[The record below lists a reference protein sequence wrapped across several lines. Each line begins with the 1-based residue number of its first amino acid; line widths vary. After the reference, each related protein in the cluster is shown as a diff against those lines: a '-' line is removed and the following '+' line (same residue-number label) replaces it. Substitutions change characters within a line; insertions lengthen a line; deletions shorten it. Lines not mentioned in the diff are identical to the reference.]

1 MEHTMLPPIF
11 STSSYPAGD
20 FTFEHYRQPAFA
32 LLPQA
37 FLMCSILIKLDGPSN
52 VEINCGEKLTRRQL
66 SRGDVIIIPDRFSI
80 EGAHVEACEFL
91 QLCLNPS
98 VVERSAK
105 ELGLGDHVKL
115 APVLGVVD
123 PLAEQTIYQLEQ
135 ELTSAPLNNGYIK
148 VLVDTLAKHLV
159 RYYTE
164 GTWTRNQVGGFPQYL
179 LDRILEYVENN
190 RDRSLSPQ
198 EIAGAVG
205 VDPDRFAEAFK
216 AATGKSIQ
224 TYLNK

>member
-1 MEHTMLPPIF
+1 MLPPIF
-11 STSSYPAGD
+11 SASSYPAGD

-37 FLMCSILIKLDGPSN
+37 FLMCSILLKLDGPSN

-91 QLCLNPS
+91 QLCLNRS

-105 ELGLGDHVKL
+105 ELGLGDHVEL

-123 PLAEQTIYQLEQ
+123 PLAEQTIYQLQE
-135 ELTSAPLNNGYIK
+135 ELTSAPVNNDYIK
-148 VLVDTLAKHLV
+148 VLVNTLAKHLL

-164 GTWTRNQVGGFPQYL
+164 STWTKNQIGGFPQYL
-179 LDRILEYVENN
+179 LERILEYVENN
-190 RDRSLSPQ
+190 RDRGLSPQ
-198 EIAGAVG
+198 KIAAAVG
-205 VDPDRFAEAFK
+205 VEPGRFAQAFR
-216 AATGKSIQ
+216 AATGKTIQ

>member
-1 MEHTMLPPIF
+1 MLPPIF

-32 LLPQA
+32 LLPQT

-66 SRGDVIIIPDRFSI
+66 WRGDVIIIPDRFSI
-80 EGAHVEACEFL
+80 QGAYIEACEFL

-105 ELGLGDHVKL
+105 ELRLGDHVEL

-135 ELTSAPLNNGYIK
+135 ELTSAPVNNDYIK
-148 VLVDTLAKHLV
+148 VLVDTLAKHLL

-164 GTWTRNQVGGFPQYL
+164 STWTRNKVGGFPEYL
-179 LDRILEYVENN
+179 LD
-190 RDRSLSPQ
+190 
-198 EIAGAVG
+198 
-205 VDPDRFAEAFK
+205 
-216 AATGKSIQ
+216 
-224 TYLNK
+224 

>member
-1 MEHTMLPPIF
+1 MLPPLF
-11 STSSYPAGD
+11 SASSFPAGD
-20 FTFEHYRQPAFA
+20 FTFEHHRQPSFA
-32 LLPQA
+32 LLPQS
-37 FLMCSILIKLDGPSN
+37 FLMCSILIKRDGPSN
-52 VEINCGEKLTRRQL
+52 VEIDCGDKLTRRQL
-66 SRGDVIIIPDRFSI
+66 SRGDVIIIPDRFAI

-98 VVERSAK
+98 VVDRSAK
-105 ELGLGDHVKL
+105 ELGHGDHVEL

-123 PLAEQTIYQLEQ
+123 PLAEQTIYQLEE
-135 ELTSAPLNNGYIK
+135 ELTSGRISNDYIN
-148 VLVDTLAKHLV
+148 VLVETLAKHLV
-159 RYYTE
+159 KYYTE
-164 GTWTRNQVGGFPQYL
+164 STWTRNKVGGFPNYL
-179 LDRILEYVENN
+179 LDRILEYIENN

-205 VDPDRFAEAFK
+205 VDPDRFAEAFR

>member
-1 MEHTMLPPIF
+1 MLSPIF

-37 FLMCSILIKLDGPSN
+37 FLMCSILMKLGEPSN

-66 SRGDVIIIPDRFSI
+66 SRGDVIIIPDRFAI
-80 EGAHVEACEFL
+80 EGAHVEAGEFL
-91 QLCLNPS
+91 QLCLSPS
-98 VVERSAK
+98 LVDRSAK
-105 ELGLGDHVKL
+105 ELGLGDRVEL

-123 PLAEQTIYQLEQ
+123 PLAEQTIYQLEE
-135 ELTSAPLNNGYIK
+135 ELTSRPVSSDYIN
-148 VLVDTLAKHLV
+148 VLVETLAKHLV
-159 RYYTE
+159 KYYTE
-164 GTWTRNQVGGFPQYL
+164 STWTRNKVGGFPNYL
-179 LDRILEYVENN
+179 LDRILEYIENN
-190 RDRSLSPQ
+190 RHRSLSPQ

-205 VDPDRFAEAFK
+205 VDTDRFAEAFR

>member
-1 MEHTMLPPIF
+1 MLPPIF

-105 ELGLGDHVKL
+105 ELGLGDHVEL
-115 APVLGVVD
+115 EPVLGVVD

-135 ELTSAPLNNGYIK
+135 ELTSAPVSNDYVN

-164 GTWTRNQVGGFPQYL
+164 GTWTRNRVGGFPKYL

-190 RDRSLSPQ
+190 RDRSPTPQ

-224 TYLNK
+224 TFLNK

>member
-1 MEHTMLPPIF
+1 MLPPIF
-11 STSSYPAGD
+11 SASSYPAGD

-37 FLMCSILIKLDGPSN
+37 FLMCSILLKLDGPSN

-91 QLCLNPS
+91 QLCLNRS

-105 ELGLGDHVKL
+105 ELGLGDHVEL

-123 PLAEQTIYQLEQ
+123 PLAEQTIYQLQE
-135 ELTSAPLNNGYIK
+135 ELTSAPVNNDYIK
-148 VLVDTLAKHLV
+148 VLVNTLAKHLL

-164 GTWTRNQVGGFPQYL
+164 STWTKNQIGGFPQYL
-179 LDRILEYVENN
+179 LERILEYVENN
-190 RDRSLSPQ
+190 RDRGLSPQ
-198 EIAGAVG
+198 KIAAAVG
-205 VDPDRFAEAFK
+205 VEPGRFAQAFR

>member
-1 MEHTMLPPIF
+1 MLPPIF
-11 STSSYPAGD
+11 SASSYPAGN

-37 FLMCSILIKLDGPSN
+37 FLMCSIIIKLDGPSI

-91 QLCLNPS
+91 QLSFNPS

-105 ELGLGDHVKL
+105 ELGLGDHVEL

-123 PLAEQTIYQLEQ
+123 PLAEQTIYQLQE
-135 ELTSAPLNNGYIK
+135 ELTSAPVNNDYIK
-148 VLVDTLAKHLV
+148 VLVDTLAKHFL

-164 GTWTRNQVGGFPQYL
+164 STWTRSKVGGFPEYL

-190 RDRSLSPQ
+190 RSLSPQ
-198 EIAGAVG
+198 EIADAVG
-205 VDPDRFAEAFK
+205 VDPGRFAEAFK

-224 TYLNK
+224 TYLKK

>member
-1 MEHTMLPPIF
+1 MLPPIF

-52 VEINCGEKLTRRQL
+52 VEINCGEKLMRRQL
-66 SRGDVIIIPDRFSI
+66 SRGDMIIIPDRFSI

-98 VVERSAK
+98 VVERSAN
-105 ELGLGDHVKL
+105 ELGLGDHVEL

-123 PLAEQTIYQLEQ
+123 PLAEQTIYQLEE
-135 ELTSAPLNNGYIK
+135 ELTSAPVGNDYIN

-159 RYYTE
+159 RYYAE
-164 GTWTRNQVGGFPQYL
+164 GTWTRNNVGGFPKYL
-179 LDRILEYVENN
+179 LDRILEYIENN
-190 RDRSLSPQ
+190 RDRGLSPQ
-198 EIAGAVG
+198 EIAAAVG
-205 VDPDRFAEAFK
+205 VEPDRFAEAFR
-216 AATGKSIQ
+216 AAIGQSIQ

>member
-1 MEHTMLPPIF
+1 MLPPIF
-11 STSSYPAGD
+11 SASSYPAGD

-32 LLPQA
+32 LLPQT

-52 VEINCGEKLTRRQL
+52 VKINCGEKHARRQL
-66 SRGDVIIIPDRFSI
+66 SRGDVIIIPNRFSI
-80 EGAHVEACEFL
+80 KGAHVGACEFL
-91 QLCLNPS
+91 QLSLNPS

-105 ELGLGDHVKL
+105 ELGVSKHLEL
-115 APVLGVVD
+115 APVLGIVD
-123 PLAEQTIYQLEQ
+123 PLAEQTIYRLAE
-135 ELTSAPLNNGYIK
+135 ELTSDPVSNDYID
-148 VLVDTLAKHLV
+148 VLVATLAKHLV
-159 RYYTE
+159 RCYAE
-164 GTWTRNQVGGFPQYL
+164 GTWTRNNVGGFPQYL

-198 EIAGAVG
+198 EIADAVG
-205 VDPDRFAEAFK
+205 VEPTRFAKAFR

>member
-1 MEHTMLPPIF
+1 MLPPIF
-11 STSSYPAGD
+11 SASSYPAGD

-37 FLMCSILIKLDGPSN
+37 FLMCSILIKLDGLSN

-98 VVERSAK
+98 VVKRSAK
-105 ELGLGDHVKL
+105 ELGLDEQVKL
-115 APVLGVVD
+115 APVIGVVD
-123 PLAEQTIYQLEQ
+123 PLAEQTIYQLEE
-135 ELTSAPLNNGYIK
+135 ELTSGPVSNDYIN

-159 RYYTE
+159 KYYSE
-164 GTWTRNQVGGFPQYL
+164 GTWTRNRVGGFPKYL
-179 LDRILEYVENN
+179 LDRTLEYVENN
-190 RDRSLSPQ
+190 RDRGLSSQ

-205 VDPDRFAEAFK
+205 VDPDRFAKAFK

>member
-1 MEHTMLPPIF
+1 MLPPIF
-11 STSSYPAGD
+11 SASSYPAGD

-66 SRGDVIIIPDRFSI
+66 SRGDLIIIPDRFSI

-98 VVERSAK
+98 VVQRSAK
-105 ELGLGDHVKL
+105 ELGLGEHVEL

-135 ELTSAPLNNGYIK
+135 QLTSAPVSNDYIK

-159 RYYTE
+159 RYYRE
-164 GTWTRNQVGGFPQYL
+164 GTWTRNNVGGFPKYL
-179 LDRILEYVENN
+179 LDRILEYIDNN
-190 RDRSLSPQ
+190 RVRSLSPQ

-205 VDPDRFAEAFK
+205 VEPDRFGEAFR
-216 AATGKSIQ
+216 AATGESIQ

>member
-1 MEHTMLPPIF
+1 MLPPIF
-11 STSSYPAGD
+11 STSSFPAGN
-20 FTFEHYRQPAFA
+20 FTFEHYRQPTFA
-32 LLPQA
+32 LLPQS

-52 VEINCGEKLTRRQL
+52 VEINCGDKVTRRQL

-105 ELGLGDHVKL
+105 ELGLGEHVEL
-115 APVLGVVD
+115 AAVLGVVD
-123 PLAEQTIYQLEQ
+123 PLAEQTIYQLEE
-135 ELTSAPLNNGYIK
+135 ELKSGPGSNDYIN

-159 RYYTE
+159 KFYAE
-164 GTWTRNQVGGFPQYL
+164 GTWTRNKVGGFPNYL

-190 RDRSLSPQ
+190 RDRGLSPQ
-198 EIAGAVG
+198 EIAAAAG
-205 VDPDRFAEAFK
+205 VDPDRFAQAFK

>member
-1 MEHTMLPPIF
+1 MLPPIF
-11 STSSYPAGD
+11 SASSYPAGD

-32 LLPQA
+32 LLPPA

-80 EGAHVEACEFL
+80 LGAHVEACEFL

-98 VVERSAK
+98 VIERSAK
-105 ELGLGDHVKL
+105 ELGLGEDVEL

-123 PLAEQTIYQLEQ
+123 PLAEQTIYQLEE
-135 ELTSAPLNNGYIK
+135 ELTSGSVSNDYIN
-148 VLVDTLAKHLV
+148 VLVDNLAKHLV
-159 RYYTE
+159 KYYME
-164 GTWTRNQVGGFPQYL
+164 STWKRNKVGGFPKYL
-179 LDRILEYVENN
+179 LDRILEYIENN
-190 RDRSLSPQ
+190 RDRGLSPQ

-205 VDPDRFAEAFK
+205 VEPDRFAKAFK

>member
-1 MEHTMLPPIF
+1 MRPPIF
-11 STSSYPAGD
+11 SASSYPAGD

-52 VEINCGEKLTRRQL
+52 VEINCGEKLTSRQL
-66 SRGDVIIIPDRFSI
+66 SRGDVIIIPARFSI

-105 ELGLGDHVKL
+105 ELGLGDHVEL
-115 APVLGVVD
+115 EPVLGVVD

-135 ELTSAPLNNGYIK
+135 ELTSAPVSNDYIN
-148 VLVDTLAKHLV
+148 VLVDTLVKHLV
-159 RYYTE
+159 RYYAE
-164 GTWTRNQVGGFPQYL
+164 GTWTRNKVGGFPKYL

-190 RDRSLSPQ
+190 RDRSPTPQ
-198 EIAGAVG
+198 EVAGAVG

-224 TYLNK
+224 TFLNK

>member
-1 MEHTMLPPIF
+1 MTPPIF
-11 STSSYPAGD
+11 SANSYPAGD

-66 SRGDVIIIPDRFSI
+66 SRGDLIIIPDRFSI

-91 QLCLNPS
+91 QLCLNPL
-98 VVERSAK
+98 VVQRSAK
-105 ELGLGDHVKL
+105 ELGLGEHVEL

-135 ELTSAPLNNGYIK
+135 QLTAAPVSNDYIK

-159 RYYTE
+159 RYYRE
-164 GTWTRNQVGGFPQYL
+164 GTWTRNNVGGFPKYL
-179 LDRILEYVENN
+179 LDRILEYVDNN
-190 RDRSLSPQ
+190 RNRSLSPQ

-205 VDPDRFAEAFK
+205 VDADRFAKAFK

>member
-1 MEHTMLPPIF
+1 MLPPIF
-11 STSSYPAGD
+11 SASSYPAGD

-32 LLPQA
+32 LLPQG

-66 SRGDVIIIPDRFSI
+66 SRGDLIIIPDRFSI
-80 EGAHVEACEFL
+80 DGTHVEACEFL

-105 ELGLGDHVKL
+105 ELGLDEQVKL

-123 PLAEQTIYQLEQ
+123 PLAEQTIYQLEE
-135 ELTSAPLNNGYIK
+135 ELKSGPGSNDYIN

-159 RYYTE
+159 KYYTE
-164 GTWTRNQVGGFPQYL
+164 SAWTRNKVGGFPKYL
-179 LDRILEYVENN
+179 LDRILEYIENN
-190 RDRSLSPQ
+190 RDRGLSPQ
-198 EIAGAVG
+198 EIAAAVG
-205 VDPDRFAEAFK
+205 VEPDRFAEAFR
-216 AATGKSIQ
+216 AAIGESIQ

>member
-1 MEHTMLPPIF
+1 MLPPIF

-52 VEINCGEKLTRRQL
+52 VEINCGEKLIRRQL

-80 EGAHVEACEFL
+80 DGAHVEACEFL
-91 QLCLNPS
+91 QLCLNPL

-105 ELGLGDHVKL
+105 ELGLGEHVDL

-123 PLAEQTIYQLEQ
+123 PLAEQTIYQLE
-135 ELTSAPLNNGYIK
+135 EALTLGPVSNDYIN

-159 RYYTE
+159 KFYRE
-164 GTWTRNQVGGFPQYL
+164 STWNRNKVGGFPQYL
-179 LDRILEYVENN
+179 LDRILEYIDNN
-190 RDRSLSPQ
+190 RDRSLSPH

-205 VDPDRFAEAFK
+205 VDPDRFAEAFR
-216 AATGKSIQ
+216 AATGNSIQ
-224 TYLNK
+224 TYLKK

>member
-1 MEHTMLPPIF
+1 MLPPIF

-37 FLMCSILIKLDGPSN
+37 FLKCSILIKLDGPSN
-52 VEINCGEKLTRRQL
+52 VEINCGEKLTRQQL
-66 SRGDVIIIPDRFSI
+66 SRGDLVIIPDRFSI
-80 EGAHVEACEFL
+80 EGANVEACEFL
-91 QLCLNPS
+91 ELCLSPS
-98 VVERSAK
+98 LVERSAK
-105 ELGLGDHVKL
+105 ELGLGDHVEL

-123 PLAEQTIYQLEQ
+123 PLAEQTIYQLEE
-135 ELTSAPLNNGYIK
+135 ELTSGRVSNDYIN
-148 VLVDTLAKHLV
+148 VLVDTLAKHLMKF
-159 RYYTE
+159 YTE
-164 GTWTRNQVGGFPQYL
+164 STWTRNKVGGFPKYL
-179 LDRILEYVENN
+179 LDRILEYIQNN

-205 VDPDRFAEAFK
+205 VDPDRFAKAFR
-216 AATGKSIQ
+216 AATGESIQ

>member
-1 MEHTMLPPIF
+1 MRPPIF
-11 STSSYPAGD
+11 SASSYPAGD

-52 VEINCGEKLTRRQL
+52 VEINCGEKLTRWQL

-98 VVERSAK
+98 VVQRSAK
-105 ELGLGDHVKL
+105 ELGLGEHVEL

-135 ELTSAPLNNGYIK
+135 ELTSAPVSNDYIK

-159 RYYTE
+159 RYYRE
-164 GTWTRNQVGGFPQYL
+164 GTWTRNNVGGFPKYL
-179 LDRILEYVENN
+179 LDRILEYIDNN

-205 VDPDRFAEAFK
+205 VDPDRFAQAFK
-216 AATGKSIQ
+216 AATGKSFQ
-224 TYLNK
+224 TYLKK

>member
-1 MEHTMLPPIF
+1 MLPPIF
-11 STSSYPAGD
+11 SASSYPAGD
-20 FTFEHYRQPAFA
+20 FTFEHYRQPAFV

-37 FLMCSILIKLDGPSN
+37 FLMCAILLKLDGPSN

-80 EGAHVEACEFL
+80 EGAYVEACEFL
-91 QLCLNPS
+91 QLCLNPL

-105 ELGLGDHVKL
+105 ELRLDEQVKL

-123 PLAEQTIYQLEQ
+123 PLAEQTIYQLEE
-135 ELTSAPLNNGYIK
+135 ELTSAPVSNDYIN
-148 VLVDTLAKHLV
+148 VLIDTLAKHLV
-159 RYYTE
+159 RHYTE
-164 GTWTRNQVGGFPQYL
+164 GAWTRNRVGGFPKYL

-190 RDRSLSPQ
+190 RDRNLSLQ

-205 VDPDRFAEAFK
+205 VDPDRFAKAFK

>member
-1 MEHTMLPPIF
+1 MFPPIF

-52 VEINCGEKLTRRQL
+52 VEINCGEKVARRQL
-66 SRGDVIIIPDRFSI
+66 SRGDLIIIPDRFSI

-91 QLCLNPS
+91 QLLLNPS

-105 ELGLGDHVKL
+105 ELGLGDHVEL

-123 PLAEQTIYQLEQ
+123 PLAEQTIYQLEE
-135 ELTSAPLNNGYIK
+135 ELTSSPHGNEYINL
-148 VLVDTLAKHLV
+148 LVDTLAKHLV
-159 RYYTE
+159 KYYAEST
-164 GTWTRNQVGGFPQYL
+164 GTRNKIRGFPKYL
-179 LDRILEYVENN
+179 LDRVLEYLENN
-190 RDRSLSPQ
+190 HDRSLSPQ

-205 VDPDRFAEAFK
+205 VDPDRFAQAFK
-216 AATGKSIQ
+216 AATGKSFQ
-224 TYLNK
+224 TYLKK

>member
-1 MEHTMLPPIF
+1 MLPPIF

-20 FTFEHYRQPAFA
+20 FRFEHYRQPAFA

-91 QLCLNPS
+91 QLCLNS
-98 VVERSAK
+98 SLVERSAT
-105 ELGLGDHVKL
+105 ELGLDEQVKL

-135 ELTSAPLNNGYIK
+135 ELMSAPVSNDYIN
-148 VLVDTLAKHLV
+148 VLVDTVAKHLV

-164 GTWTRNQVGGFPQYL
+164 GTWTRHNVGGFPQYL
-179 LDRILEYVENN
+179 LDRILEYLENN
-190 RDRSLSPQ
+190 HDRSLSPQ

-205 VDPDRFAEAFK
+205 VDLDRFAQAFK
-216 AATGKSIQ
+216 AATGKTIQ

>member
-1 MEHTMLPPIF
+1 MLPPIF
-11 STSSYPAGD
+11 SASSYPAGD

-37 FLMCSILIKLDGPSN
+37 FLMCCILIKLDGPSN

-91 QLCLNPS
+91 QLWLNRS

-105 ELGLGDHVKL
+105 ELGLGDHVEL

-123 PLAEQTIYQLEQ
+123 PLAEQTIYQLQE
-135 ELTSAPLNNGYIK
+135 ELTSAPVNNDYIK
-148 VLVDTLAKHLV
+148 VLVDTLAKHLL

-164 GTWTRNQVGGFPQYL
+164 STWTRNKVGGFPEYL
-179 LDRILEYVENN
+179 LDRILEYIENN

-205 VDPDRFAEAFK
+205 VDADKFAEAFR
-216 AATGKSIQ
+216 AATGESIQ

>member
-1 MEHTMLPPIF
+1 MLPPIF

-66 SRGDVIIIPDRFSI
+66 SRGDLIIIPDRFSI
-80 EGAHVEACEFL
+80 EGAQVEACEFL
-91 QLCLNPS
+91 QLCLSPS
-98 VVERSAK
+98 LVVRSAK
-105 ELGLGDHVKL
+105 ELGLGDQVEL

-123 PLAEQTIYQLEQ
+123 PLAEQTIYQLEE
-135 ELTSAPLNNGYIK
+135 ELTSAPVSNDYVN
-148 VLVDTLAKHLV
+148 VLVDTLAKHLIKF
-159 RYYTE
+159 YTE
-164 GTWTRNQVGGFPQYL
+164 STWTRNKVDGFPKYL
-179 LDRILEYVENN
+179 LDRILEYIENN
-190 RDRSLSPQ
+190 RHRRLSPQ
-198 EIAGAVG
+198 EIAAAVE
-205 VDPDRFAEAFK
+205 VDPDRFAEAFR
-216 AATGKSIQ
+216 AATGESIQ

>member
-1 MEHTMLPPIF
+1 MLPPIF
-11 STSSYPAGD
+11 SSSSYPAGD

-52 VEINCGEKLTRRQL
+52 VEINCGEKLTSREL
-66 SRGDVIIIPDRFSI
+66 SRGDLIVIPDRFSI
-80 EGAHVEACEFL
+80 EGAYIEACEFL
-91 QLCLNPS
+91 QLRLNPS

-105 ELGLGDHVKL
+105 ELGLGDHVEL

-123 PLAEQTIYQLEQ
+123 PLAEQTIYQLEE
-135 ELTSAPLNNGYIK
+135 ELTSDPISNGYIN

-159 RYYTE
+159 NFYTE
-164 GTWTRNQVGGFPQYL
+164 STWTRNKVGGFPKYL

-198 EIAGAVG
+198 EIAGASG

-216 AATGKSIQ
+216 AATGRSIQ
-224 TYLNK
+224 SYLNK

>member
-1 MEHTMLPPIF
+1 MLPPIF
-11 STSSYPAGD
+11 SASSYPAGD

-37 FLMCSILIKLDGPSN
+37 FLMCSIIIKLDGPSI

-91 QLCLNPS
+91 QLCLNS
-98 VVERSAK
+98 SLVERSAT
-105 ELGLGDHVKL
+105 ELGLDEQVKL

-135 ELTSAPLNNGYIK
+135 ELMSAPVSNDYIN
-148 VLVDTLAKHLV
+148 VLVDTVAKHLV

-164 GTWTRNQVGGFPQYL
+164 GTWTRHNVGGFPQYL
-179 LDRILEYVENN
+179 LDRILEYLENN
-190 RDRSLSPQ
+190 HDRSLSPQ

-205 VDPDRFAEAFK
+205 VDLDRFAQAFK
-216 AATGKSIQ
+216 AATGKTIQ

>member
-1 MEHTMLPPIF
+1 MLPPIF
-11 STSSYPAGD
+11 SASSYPAGD

-91 QLCLNPS
+91 QLRLNPS
-98 VVERSAK
+98 VVERWAK
-105 ELGLGDHVKL
+105 ELGLGEHVEL

-123 PLAEQTIYQLEQ
+123 PLAEQTIYELEE
-135 ELTSAPLNNGYIK
+135 ELTSNPGSNEYIN
-148 VLVDTLAKHLV
+148 VLVDTLAKHLMK
-159 RYYTE
+159 YYTE
-164 GTWTRNQVGGFPQYL
+164 GTWTRNEIGGFPKYL
-179 LDRILEYVENN
+179 MDRILEYIENN

-205 VDPDRFAEAFK
+205 VEPDRFAEAFI

-224 TYLNK
+224 TYLKK